1 MKKELIQEVKRIKQ
15 IMNINEG
22 WGNVFRD
29 SFQAMV
35 SSGRIDRIKDVLE
48 TLENMQAIDLQ
59 TNVSLRRE
67 LTSNADTF
75 EDALDT
81 IAKKIERL
89 SDQSDFNKAFDEFID
104 SLDSS
109 SATKIS
115 DDIRKIENASSQDVS
130 DNIKSSITTNMDP
143 EMAKLY
149 KKRLDSVT
157 WKGSSSFT
165 PATVNSSELETI
177 DSYIDNLHNNPT
189 FKRIYPDNDIR
200 QTLINEMKDA
210 IRKGDIPL
218 NNQTDV
224 NNYLIGM
231 QNRFKELSN
240 LAGKGNDLKNYDRD
254 KALNLFFTRL
264 RSIFGSGGK
273 ATQDLIDAGGGVITK
288 SIETGGKVGGAAT
301 KNGWK
306 IFTGVVSVVILAG
319 LWDYLHDVSILGGLM
334 NRGEEKIIKIK
345 DETFKAANESVKES
359 GGRGVPEVVDE
370 KPPKEE
376 TTPAETTP
384 VVNTP
389 KTRQDSINQGLIG
402 AWDPK

>member
-157 WKGSSSFT
+157 WKGSNSVSPST
-165 PATVNSSELETI
+165 ANSSVLERANNTF
-177 DSYIDNLHNNPT
+177 DNLMNDDM
-189 FKRIYPDNDIR
+189 FKKMYPDKSIR
-200 QTLINEMKDA
+200 ETLIKEVKD
-210 IRKGDIPL
+210 L
-218 NNQTDV
+218 V
-224 NNYLIGM
+224 NTGNIQFNTLQEVNDYLLKM
-231 QNRFKELSN
+231 QPRYDK
-240 LAGKGNDLKNYDRD
+240 LAQQASAAATSKNY
-254 KALNLFFTRL
+254 NQ
-264 RSIFGSGGK
+264 IK
-273 ATQDLIDAGGGVITK
+273 ATQEAGSKVRVIIDEFGKTGEEVIGKGSDIISKGIEGTGKIAKSGRRNIIPIFTCTILGLVALGIYRWSKSAQIVGPLIQ
-288 SIETGGKVGGAAT
+288 GGK
-301 KNGWK
+301 
-306 IFTGVVSVVILAG
+306 
-319 LWDYLHDVSILGGLM
+319 
-334 NRGEEKIIKIK
+334 EEGKEIIKDIFETV
-345 DETFKAANESVKES
+345 DETVKDN
-359 GGRGVPEVVDE
+359 GGTGIPEVVDE

-376 TTPAETTP
+376 TKPAETTP
-384 VVNTP
+384 VVKTP
-389 KTRQDSINQGLIG
+389 KTSQDSIDAGLKG
-402 AWDPK
+402 AWD